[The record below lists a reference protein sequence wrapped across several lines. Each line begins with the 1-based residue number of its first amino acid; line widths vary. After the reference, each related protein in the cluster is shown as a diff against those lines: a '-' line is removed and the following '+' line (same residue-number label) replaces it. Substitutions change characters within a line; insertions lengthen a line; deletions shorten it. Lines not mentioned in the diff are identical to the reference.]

1 MSWRDLLSLEV
12 GIPLAIIAVALLIA
26 LEVAR
31 MTRHRHVAAV
41 HTAAT
46 IATLV
51 LLVLIVARFVDKLV

>member
-41 HTAAT
+41 RTATT

-51 LLVLIVARFVDKLV
+51 LLVLIVARFVELV

>member
-12 GIPLAIIAVALLIA
+12 GIPLAIIAVALLFA

-31 MTRHRHVAAV
+31 ITRHRHVAAV
-41 HTAAT
+41 RTAAT

-51 LLVLIVARFVDKLV
+51 LLVLIVARFVELV